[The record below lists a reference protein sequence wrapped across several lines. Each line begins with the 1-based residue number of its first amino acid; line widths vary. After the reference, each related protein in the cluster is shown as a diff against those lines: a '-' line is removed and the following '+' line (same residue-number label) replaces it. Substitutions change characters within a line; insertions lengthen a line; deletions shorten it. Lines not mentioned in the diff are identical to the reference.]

1 MTVKLLLETFRADK
15 VEKFVREH
23 LARACADAQRRG
35 RRGVVVFD
43 IDGTMVREDR
53 REATPIIAMRNIY
66 KAALRHGC
74 ALYIVTARPNMRRAA
89 TTVMGASV
97 SNLELTR
104 RELAKAGYDAS
115 QFRQIHML
123 PANASSDENYS
134 RYKAE
139 RRSDSALDAGEPLV
153 LNVGDQF
160 ADLMLLPPFRK
171 TMPTVVLK
179 NGTRARIVDLNPRK
193 YFVLSVQDAATPC
206 GSAVISVKLPDRLT
220 ELPPSSSTTI
230 SAAAMAANSTNAS
243 SSSSSSNGTGAQYR
257 ASAQRVQRV
266 HRKK

>member
-15 VEKFVREH
+15 VEKYVRDH
-23 LARACADAQRRG
+23 LARVCADAQRRG

-53 REATPIIAMRNIY
+53 PEATPIIAMRNIY

-123 PANASSDENYS
+123 PSNASSDENYS

-193 YFVLSVQDAATPC
+193 YFVLSVQDAATP
-206 GSAVISVKLPDRLT
+206 GGGAVISVKLPDRLT
-220 ELPPSSSTTI
+220 ELPPSSSTTV
-230 SAAAMAANSTNAS
+230 STAANVNA

-257 ASAQRVQRV
+257 ASAQRVQR
-266 HRKK
+266 KK